1 MFVFQTMKYF
11 NRIGKVGL
19 GAYLVELEKCSQCN
33 DKWKNHDTNGMKYPK
48 LNPEREKGRQQKS
61 RGYPDAV
68 CALVNSSLII

>member
-1 MFVFQTMKYF
+1 M
-11 NRIGKVGL
+11 
-19 GAYLVELEKCSQCN
+19 ELEKCSQCN

-61 RGYPDAV
+61 RGYPDTV